1 MAKTI
6 LSNSVGIQLTF
17 DADNQNKYLIDFV
30 SDDITEY
37 YPKKTNVDEL
47 IVSDNPFN
55 HLDSQND
62 KIIE

>member
-30 SDDITEY
+30 SDDIAEY

-55 HLDSQND
+55 HLDSQSD

>member
-30 SDDITEY
+30 SDDIMEY

-47 IVSDNPFN
+47 IVSDSPFN
-55 HLDSQND
+55 HLDSQSD